1 MASRPEVAAVAAT
14 AEGGTAISLRGLAK
28 RYGRTQALDDVSL
41 EIEPGQFVTLL
52 GPSGSGKTTLLQ
64 AIAGFVDPDAGS
76 VLAGG
81 MDITTLPA
89 HRREIGLVFQHYALF
104 PHLTVEQNIAY
115 SLRVRGT
122 AKQHRHELVQR
133 FLDMVE
139 MSDLGSRMPDE
150 LSGGQR
156 QRVALARALVFEP
169 KVVLL
174 DEALSAL
181 DRKLRQSL
189 QFTIKR
195 IQRDIGAT
203 FIHVTHDQ
211 DEALAMSDVIV
222 LMRAGS
228 IEQVGTPADLYD
240 HPVSPFAAA
249 FMGEANLVE
258 VTRVEGD
265 ALEHPGSRQ
274 RFGASH
280 RLVPVPDVGAF
291 EPLLCVRP
299 EAIRLTADGGRDCLT
314 GVLTA
319 GVFMGDH
326 WRYNVDIGTQS
337 LVIKDF
343 SSRTAQV
350 EVGQQVQLELPRY
363 DVPLFVPADP
373 NRARVGVST

>member
-1 MASRPEVAAVAAT
+1 MALSDELAVGPAKDG
-14 AEGGTAISLRGLAK
+14 GGTISLRGLSK
-28 RYGRTQALDDVSL
+28 RYGSVKAIDDVSL
-41 EIEPGQFVTLL
+41 EIEQGQFVTLL

-81 MDITTLPA
+81 VDITTLPA
-89 HRREIGLVFQHYALF
+89 HKREIGLVFQHYALF

-122 AKQHRHELVQR
+122 TKQRRRELVQK
-133 FLDMVE
+133 FLDMVD
-139 MSDLGSRMPDE
+139 MSDLGPRMPDE
-150 LSGGQR
+150 LSGGQQ

-228 IEQVGTPADLYD
+228 IEQVGTPTDLYD

-249 FMGEANLVE
+249 FMGEANLIA
-258 VTRVEGD
+258 VTRVGAD
-265 ALEHPGSRQ
+265 ALDHPGSQQ
-274 RFGASH
+274 RFMASY
-280 RLVPVPDVGAF
+280 RVVPVAEVDPF

-299 EAIRLTADGGRDCLT
+299 EAIRLVTDGQRDCLR

-326 WRYNVDIGTQS
+326 WRYNVDIGTQT
-337 LVIKDF
+337 LIVKDF
-343 SSRTAQV
+343 SPRTAQV
-350 EVGQQVQLELPRY
+350 AVGQPVQLLLPHH
-363 DVPLFVPADP
+363 DSPLFIPA
-373 NRARVGVST
+373 